1 MILWQWCG
9 LVVFLEPTFEE
20 AIVGGGKGPTRFM
33 VFYVKSKSID
43 ISGELIYRNCL
54 KIENKKNQLLWEALP
69 RKKKK
74 L

>member
-1 MILWQWCG
+1 
-9 LVVFLEPTFEE
+9 VVFLEPTFEE

-54 KIENKKNQLLWEALP
+54 KIENKKNQLL
-69 RKKKK
+69 
-74 L
+74 

>member
-1 MILWQWCG
+1 
-9 LVVFLEPTFEE
+9 
-20 AIVGGGKGPTRFM
+20 
-33 VFYVKSKSID
+33 VKSKSID